1 MENTMTVGE
10 ELKQE
15 FLESI
20 GEEKVTEVRTKVQ
33 DILNQAVKDI
43 RENIKNKKEP
53 VAVVSSMV
61 SKLGIES
68 KNIELEKLFQS
79 FEFSVISRQLAD
91 EMGLVVHVEAQG
103 RFPANANLQSLQ
115 NPIMEFVC
123 IITFK

>member
-43 RENIKNKKEP
+43 RENIK
-53 VAVVSSMV
+53 
-61 SKLGIES
+61 
-68 KNIELEKLFQS
+68 ELMP
-79 FEFSVISRQLAD
+79 QLY
-91 EMGLVVHVEAQG
+91 
-103 RFPANANLQSLQ
+103 
-115 NPIMEFVC
+115 
-123 IITFK
+123 K